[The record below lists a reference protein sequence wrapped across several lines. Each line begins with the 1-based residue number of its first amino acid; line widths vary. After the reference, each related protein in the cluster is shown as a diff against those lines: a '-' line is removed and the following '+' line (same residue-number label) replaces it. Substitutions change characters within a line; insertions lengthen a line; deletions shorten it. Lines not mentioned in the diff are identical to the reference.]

1 MLRILIQEQLHLDLM
16 HNFKKKIKMK
26 NRTIKFKANLLFA
39 CMALFALSCTNL
51 DLIVDDSLVAE
62 STDSGFSGVEN
73 AESSLENLYNALR
86 GQIEPQD
93 GYYALAEVS
102 SDELLIPT
110 RGTDWGDNGIW
121 RVLHTH
127 KWPAS
132 HLYVLNVWNGFNSN
146 IFLANQIIDS
156 RSNASPQVVA
166 EAKFLRAFSMWT
178 VLDLYGQV
186 PFREVDEGPTVNPK
200 VLSSTEALAFVLQ
213 DIEDALPGLPVIGPA
228 GTTNKA
234 SKAAANFLKARVL
247 LNAGIYRGE
256 GAPSAA
262 DMPGVIAAV
271 DAITGDNFALQAGY
285 FDLFDGTANS
295 ERVWYTTAG
304 TGNRMWGGLHYN
316 QPSTDNGGGGW
327 NGFTTLGAFYDSFEG
342 NPNSNYV
349 GDNQEERRGWVPD
362 ATNADSNNQG
372 FFYGFGIGQQ
382 YNAAGTAIQARA
394 SKPLVFTKELP
405 GLVGNNDVTGIRVLK
420 YHPSNGAF
428 YGGVILFRYADAYL
442 MKAEAMLRSGGNPTA
457 MVNALRTLRGA
468 APLGSVTE
476 SDLLAER
483 GRELYIEMV
492 RRTDMIRFG
501 TFNAGY
507 EFMDPSAVGDET
519 KNLYPIPANAILSN
533 PNLVQNPGY

>member
-1 MLRILIQEQLHLDLM
+1 M
-16 HNFKKKIKMK
+16 KKRTSKMK
-26 NRTIKFKANLLFA
+26 VTLLYAFIA
-39 CMALFALSCTNL
+39 MFVLSCTDL
-51 DLIVDDSLVAE
+51 DLIVDDSIVSE
-62 STDSGFSGVEN
+62 STGDGFTGV
-73 AESSLENLYNALR
+73 ADAQSSLDNLYNAIR

-93 GYYALAEVS
+93 GYYALQEVS

-127 KWPAS
+127 TWPAS
-132 HLYVLNVWNGFNSN
+132 HQYVLNVWNAFNSD

-156 RSNASPQVVA
+156 RSNAPADVLAQ
-166 EAKFLRAFSMWT
+166 AKFLRAYSMW
-178 VLDLYGQV
+178 VILDLYGQV
-186 PFREVDEGPTVNPK
+186 PFREVDEGPEINPR
-200 VLSSTEALAFVLQ
+200 VLSNTEALAFILQ
-213 DIEDALPGLPVIGPA
+213 DISDAMPDLPTIGPT
-228 GTTNKA
+228 GTTNLA
-234 SKAAANFLKARVL
+234 SKAAANFLKARVM

-256 GAPSAA
+256 GAPNSSDMA
-262 DMPGVIAAV
+262 DVISAV
-271 DAITGDNFALQAGY
+271 DAIAADGFALQSGY
-285 FDLFDGTANS
+285 FDLFDGTANN

-316 QPSTDNGGGGW
+316 MPSTDNSGGGW

-362 ATNADSNNQG
+362 ASNADATNQG

-382 YNAAGTAIQARA
+382 YNASGSPIQARA
-394 SKPLVFTKELP
+394 NKPLVFTKDLP
-405 GLVGNNDVTGIRVLK
+405 GLVGNSDVTGIRVLK

-428 YGGVILFRYADAYL
+428 YGGVILFRYADALL
-442 MKAEAMLRSGGNPTA
+442 MKAEALMRTGDDPTSL
-457 MVNALRTLRGA
+457 VNELRTLRGA
-468 APLGSVTE
+468 QPLGSVSE

-492 RRTDMIRFG
+492 RRTDLIRFG
-501 TFNAGY
+501 KFVEEY
-507 EFMDPSAVGDET
+507 EFMDPSAVGDVT
-519 KNLYPIPANAILSN
+519 KNLYPIPANALLSN